1 MNNIRLI
8 RTLLLGFVIVLL
20 PAIIASAEYDFL
32 KDPELE
38 RAIADTFGDFDHDTE
53 TANDCRVTLSNFKKA
68 ISRGIFDRSK
78 DYLSRAYVHQ
88 GMLLMCIVS
97 KDPTLPD
104 VEVQEILDSMLSSF
118 TRAQQLVPY
127 ADAPYFALGMSYV
140 IIGGAKE
147 SVDDYQ
153 RAENYLTK
161 ALQISPGNDLYQSAL
176 NDVRRHIPV
185 ERAPGFKPIP
195 FE

>member
-1 MNNIRLI
+1 MNIRCLVQ
-8 RTLLLGFVIVLL
+8 TLFLGVVIILLSSG
-20 PAIIASAEYDFL
+20 IAHAEYDFP

-38 RAIADTFGDFDHDTE
+38 RAIADTFGDFDPDTE
-53 TANDCRVTLSNFKKA
+53 TANDCRIALPNFKKA

-104 VEVQEILDSMLSSF
+104 AEVQEIWDSMLSSF
-118 TRAQQLVPY
+118 TRAQQLVPH
-127 ADAPYFALGMSYV
+127 ADAPYFVLGMSYV
-140 IIGGAKE
+140 IIGGAKK
-147 SVDDYQ
+147 SVEDYQ
-153 RAENYLTK
+153 TAENYLIK
-161 ALQISPGNDLYQSAL
+161 ALQISPSNDLYQSAL
-176 NDVRRHIPV
+176 DEVRQLIPGK
-185 ERAPGFKPIP
+185 RTPGFKPIP